1 MSDDLIFIEN
11 FIAINNMTVG
21 EVKEL
26 LKFKDLPV
34 SGKKEDLVLRL
45 VAYQSRPRG
54 LGFTLTLT
62 YTPEAIRSSV
72 MNKVSK
78 ILNPTH
84 HKAINWKQFPSELFT

>member
-1 MSDDLIFIEN
+1 MSDDLIFIEF
-11 FIAINNMTVG
+11 FISINNMTVG

-45 VAYQSRPRG
+45 VAYEPRPRG
-54 LGFTLTLT
+54 LGFDATIRNP
-62 YTPEAIRSSV
+62 PEAIRSSV

-84 HKAINWKQFPSELFT
+84 GKAINWERFPSELFT